1 METNITYEYPQ
12 GIWCIDEDNPK
23 FALRIT
29 GNKTLRVPITTE
41 ILEEIKKQTEP
52 LNLFRAFMKMNPEDI
67 NNIGYLIT
75 ILEACVNRLDLASQK
90 YLTIKIQQ
98 LEQSP
103 NIDPINAELMQKI
116 RKNLEERIYLDAN
129 AQDKADNLYIFYDIT
144 EQLKMYNKA
153 YLSTAINNSS
163 TTTKTR

>member
-41 ILEEIKKQTEP
+41 
-52 LNLFRAFMKMNPEDI
+52 
-67 NNIGYLIT
+67 